1 MFSLSP
7 KIRRSHDK
15 KSVLMIFNTMSFDTG
30 GPGSLRA
37 LSICTSQ
44 ESVWVQ
50 TVYGCKKK
58 KENWEIYNW
67 ISIYSQTVV
76 FTVILQHLF
85 TVTAFS
91 HNLQIF
97 NTT

>member
-1 MFSLSP
+1 
-7 KIRRSHDK
+7 
-15 KSVLMIFNTMSFDTG
+15 MIFNTMSFDTG

-58 KENWEIYNW
+58 KTEK
-67 ISIYSQTVV
+67 
-76 FTVILQHLF
+76 FTIKSGFQFIHK
-85 TVTAFS
+85 
-91 HNLQIF
+91 Q
-97 NTT
+97 

>member
-1 MFSLSP
+1 
-7 KIRRSHDK
+7 
-15 KSVLMIFNTMSFDTG
+15 MIFNTMSFDTG

-37 LSICTSQ
+37 LSICISQ

-58 KENWEIYNW
+58 KRKLRNLQLKVV
-67 ISIYSQTVV
+67 SIYSQTVV

-91 HNLQIF
+91 HNLTQRNVDSTEGF
-97 NTT
+97 W

>member
-1 MFSLSP
+1 MFSLSLSP

-58 KENWEIYNW
+58 KTEK
-67 ISIYSQTVV
+67 
-76 FTVILQHLF
+76 FTIKSGFQFIHK
-85 TVTAFS
+85 
-91 HNLQIF
+91 Q
-97 NTT
+97 

>member
-1 MFSLSP
+1 
-7 KIRRSHDK
+7 
-15 KSVLMIFNTMSFDTG
+15 MIFNTMSFDTG

-37 LSICTSQ
+37 LSICISQ

-58 KENWEIYNW
+58 KKTEKFTIESG
-67 ISIYSQTVV
+67 SIYSQTVV

>member
-1 MFSLSP
+1 
-7 KIRRSHDK
+7 
-15 KSVLMIFNTMSFDTG
+15 MIFNTMSFDTG

-58 KENWEIYNW
+58 KKKTEK
-67 ISIYSQTVV
+67 
-76 FTVILQHLF
+76 FTIESGFQFIHK
-85 TVTAFS
+85 
-91 HNLQIF
+91 Q
-97 NTT
+97 